1 MSEQLQEQPPTK
13 SQPSRLQ
20 LLWGFCIVIVGGA
33 VALVGFLAVMFVC
46 IWVIVNVMTAAQALT
61 S

>member
-1 MSEQLQEQPPTK
+1 M
-13 SQPSRLQ
+13 
-20 LLWGFCIVIVGGA
+20 LWGFCIVIVGGA